1 MEAREYEGIEDRIHA
16 AEAKLAELQAA
27 LQDPVVTSDRRGSSR
42 STTEMQAAQ
51 AEVDRLFERWS
62 ELEAKLTL

>member
-1 MEAREYEGIEDRIHA
+1 MEAREYEGIEERIHA

-27 LQDPVVTSDRRGSSR
+27 LQDPVVTSDAPRLQKVYS
-42 STTEMQAAQ
+42 EMQAAQ

-62 ELEAKLTL
+62 ELETKLTL